1 MQENKQTKRSTLVR
15 LIAALVALI
24 VIGGSL
30 FAFLSPKGA
39 ENTGWLGVRSAYA
52 DGWKT
57 LKKGSSG
64 AEVRKAQQALKDLG
78 YYTGRVDGNF
88 SKAFE
93 EAVFAFQKDFGLK
106 ETGAL
111 DEETYL
117 FITEGIGDVP
127 EEAAPPKAQDA
138 GEKEAEEA
146 PFVVFGG
153 EYSDKDHVAAY
164 LHAFNELPPNYI
176 TKKQAQVLG
185 WDNSLGNLNQVAPGK
200 SIGGDRFGNYEGQL
214 PDAKGRKYFECDIDY
229 ELEMAKYR
237 GRRNAKRIIFS
248 SDGLIFYTEDHYT
261 TFEEIVFDD

>member
-146 PFVVFGG
+146 K
-153 EYSDKDHVAAY
+153 EAA
-164 LHAFNELPPNYI
+164 LE
-176 TKKQAQVLG
+176 KEEEQAI
-185 WDNSLGNLNQVAPGK
+185 A
-200 SIGGDRFGNYEGQL
+200 
-214 PDAKGRKYFECDIDY
+214 
-229 ELEMAKYR
+229 
-237 GRRNAKRIIFS
+237 S
-248 SDGLIFYTEDHYT
+248 SPSE
-261 TFEEIVFDD
+261 